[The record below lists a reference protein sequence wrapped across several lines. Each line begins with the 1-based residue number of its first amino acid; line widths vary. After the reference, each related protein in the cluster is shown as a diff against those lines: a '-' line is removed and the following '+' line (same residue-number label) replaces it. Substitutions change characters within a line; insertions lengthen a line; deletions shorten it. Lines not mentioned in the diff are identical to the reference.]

1 MSISEAEPSGKPTE
15 RSRVTLITSVA
26 AVAMNSWVCLD
37 LMTAIAGVLCEK
49 ARSPGTKKPAC
60 AGGRGLLGGGGS
72 AQLRQPRVEADA
84 EAPGVVVVRAGV
96 EALDLAATLDG
107 VPNGHSGVVRGG
119 EAAAPDGD
127 ANPPAVRRRRLRE
140 QVHRAATDHI
150 PRRVRHRRVQGRGA
164 VVEPHRIAQ
173 LRAH

>member
-60 AGGRGLLGGGGS
+60 AGGRGLLGGGGA
-72 AQLRQPRVEADA
+72 AQLRQPRVEGDA
-84 EAPGVVVVRAGV
+84 QAPGVVGVRAGGQAR
-96 EALDLAATLDG
+96 ELAAAL
-107 VPNGHSGVVRGG
+107 VARRNG
-119 EAAAPDGD
+119 
-127 ANPPAVRRRRLRE
+127 
-140 QVHRAATDHI
+140 
-150 PRRVRHRRVQGRGA
+150 
-164 VVEPHRIAQ
+164 
-173 LRAH
+173 